1 MALQSS
7 NSIQNLYGKSTTTDI
22 LLKSDL
28 QARML
33 RNRLTP
39 SLRDFVASSVEEIEY
54 ATNKEL
60 PVNQGNDNH
69 FLWAINYLEMLLGT
83 L

>member
-1 MALQSS
+1 MALQLS
-7 NSIQNLYGKSTTTDI
+7 NSIQNPYGKSTTTNI

-28 QARML
+28 QARLL

-54 ATNKEL
+54 ATKKEL

-69 FLWAINYLEMLLGT
+69 LLWAIYYLEMLIGT
-83 L
+83 Q

>member
-7 NSIQNLYGKSTTTDI
+7 NSIQNLYGKSTNTDI

-33 RNRLTP
+33 RDRLTP

-54 ATNKEL
+54 TTNKEL

-69 FLWAINYLEMLLGT
+69 LLWAIN
-83 L
+83 